1 MELARHWRL
10 RHARY
15 RLEGS
20 RHTQTG
26 EIAFPAREGTDWQAH
41 TLSGRGTLCTYAVVH
56 QPPAGH
62 TGEVPYMVAIV
73 QLAEGPRVTAQLTD
87 CDAREVAIG
96 MDVEMVT
103 RLLEDTG
110 DDGLLVY
117 GYKFRPLI

>member
-20 RHTQTG
+20 RHAQTG
-26 EIAFPAREGTDWQAH
+26 EIAFPAREGEAWQPH
-41 TLSGRGTLCTYAVVH
+41 PLSGRGTLCTYAVVH

-73 QLAEGPRVTAQLTD
+73 QLADGPRVTAQLTD
-87 CDAREVAIG
+87 CDAHDVTMG

>member
-10 RHARY
+10 RQARY
-15 RLEGS
+15 RLAGS

-26 EIAFPAREGTDWQAH
+26 AVAFPPRAGAEWAPYQ
-41 TLSGRGTLCTYAVVH
+41 LSGRGTLLTYAVIH

-62 TGEVPYMVAIV
+62 TGEVPYLVALV

-87 CDAREVAIG
+87 CGAGDVAIG

-103 RLLEDTG
+103 RLLEDMG

>member
-20 RHTQTG
+20 RHTHSG
-26 EIAFPAREGTDWQAH
+26 EIAFPAQTGADWTAYQ
-41 TLSGRGTLCTYAVVH
+41 LSGRGTVLTYAVIH

-62 TGEVPYMVAIV
+62 AGEVPYVVAVV

-87 CDAREVAIG
+87 CDAAEVTMG

-103 RLLEDTG
+103 RLLEDMG